1 MKTKILIA
9 VMVVVGMLGFI
20 SCGGGGGGAVTG
32 VQGIITDMNNVPL
45 KDVEVYSG
53 TTTTAT
59 NAAGAYTLSINA
71 GDKSVSARLAN
82 YVLTTKIVTVVANA
96 YAEQDMKL
104 VKVSTTA
111 TFDAGA
117 GKTVNDA
124 GAEVV
129 FPKDAYKLADGSK
142 YIGEVTVGVTYN
154 RVTTEKGAEA
164 FPGNFLGQEA
174 SGDTK
179 VLQSYGFIAVDLRSA
194 DGKALDLDGAK
205 ATIKYPWDPADG
217 VKVDGDIIPLWHF
230 DVDSGTWKEEGQATY
245 DAASGMFIGEV
256 GHFSTWNLDAKSGG
270 GTIRGCVQDANG
282 AVSTKALV
290 YVRTAGWHKT
300 IVNNDSTG
308 CFELINAPSG
318 TAVSI
323 QAMYGEKM
331 SAEKVNT
338 LTAGAIWDLGVMKLD
353 QASASQL
360 VEVKGRLV
368 DVNGSA
374 VGWGIFVP
382 IPNNTGYDDECFME
396 HGVGTGY
403 FDCAFVRGAYTGIT
417 VSSGT
422 FEANYTLETQQSLT
436 DLGNVIVK

>member
-9 VMVVVGMLGFI
+9 VMVVVGMLGFVG
-20 SCGGGGGGAVTG
+20 CGGGGGGAVTG
-32 VQGIITDMNNVPL
+32 VQGTITDMNNAPL

-53 TTTTAT
+53 TTTTT
-59 NAAGAYTLSINA
+59 TDAAGAYTLSIGA

-82 YVLTTKIVTVVANA
+82 YVLTTKIVTVVANITT
-96 YAEQDMKL
+96 EQDMKL
-104 VKVSTTA
+104 VKVSTTV
-111 TFDAGA
+111 TFAAAD

-142 YIGEVTVGVTYN
+142 YTGQVTVGVTYN
-154 RVTTEKGAEA
+154 RASTAKGAEA
-164 FPGNFLGQEA
+164 FPGNFLGQEVG
-174 SGDTK
+174 GDTK

-205 ATIKYPWDPADG
+205 ATIKYPWDPTDG
-217 VKVDGDIIPLWHF
+217 VKVDGDTIPLWHF

-270 GTIRGCVQDANG
+270 GTIKGCVQDASG

-300 IVNNDSTG
+300 IVNNDPTG

-318 TAVSI
+318 TIVSV
-323 QAMYGEKM
+323 QAMYDEKM
-331 SAEKVNT
+331 STEKVST
-338 LTAGAIWDLGVMKLD
+338 FTAGATWDLGILKLD

-368 DVNGSA
+368 DVNGVA

-382 IPNNTGYDDECFME
+382 IPNLTGNDDECFMD
-396 HGVGTGY
+396 HYAGNGY